1 MKRLLSS
8 AVVAAAVGVAHPA
21 VAQEALLQ
29 ALRQGL
35 NEEACS
41 ESRFAALQ
49 QLDEDIRSLEAATE
63 TVRSLYDGPGTGV
76 RFSRQP
82 DGSYRLESDL
92 AGLGAAIDKA
102 NAFRDSPSEDSIPR
116 ILADAE
122 TMLLPD
128 MTSPGPSD
136 DMMTA
141 AEKQVILQMFVYNVS
156 HRLAA
161 YCGHDPFGALVGVS
175 TPAGPARE
183 AVTVAVARAEARAE
197 VAEARAEV
205 AEMRADAAEA
215 RAAAAETRAAE
226 AEARAADAEAELAA
240 NAGPK
245 EPTADEWE
253 QALGVAT
260 RYGRP
265 ERTSE
270 GELDDGSH
278 YEQSSDDRS
287 YSESCNGSPD
297 RPDIT
302 GFNWNI
308 RSNTETIHWRWKQS
322 ANEWWQAY
330 FDREHL
336 GPVGQRISRVADTD
350 ATWYEYRP
358 LRNGEDGE
366 FILLIA
372 CTSSGYDEID
382 VHYHH

>member
-1 MKRLLSS
+1 MRRLLSS
-8 AVVAAAVGVAHPA
+8 AVVVATIGVAHPA
-21 VAQEALLQ
+21 AAQEALLQ

-49 QLDEDIRSLEAATE
+49 QLDEDIRSLEATTE

-141 AEKQVILQMFVYNVS
+141 AEKQVILQMFAYKVQ

-161 YCGHDPFGALVGVS
+161 YCGHDPSGALVGVS
-175 TPAGPARE
+175 APAGPARE

-215 RAAAAETRAAE
+215 RAAE
-226 AEARAADAEAELAA
+226 AEARAAAAEAELAA

-245 EPTADEWE
+245 RPTAAEWE
-253 QALGVAT
+253 RALGVAT

-278 YEQSSDDRS
+278 YDQSSDDRS

-308 RSNTETIHWRWKQS
+308 RSNTEAIHWRWKRT
-322 ANEWWQAY
+322 ANEWWQVY
-330 FDREHL
+330 FNRQHL

-350 ATWYEYRP
+350 VTWYEYRP
-358 LRNGEDGE
+358 LRNGEEGE

-372 CTSSGYDEID
+372 CTSSGSDEID

>member
-1 MKRLLSS
+1 MRRLLSS
-8 AVVAAAVGVAHPA
+8 AVVAATVGVAHPA
-21 VAQEALLQ
+21 AAQEALLQ
-29 ALRQGL
+29 VLRQGL

-63 TVRSLYDGPGTGV
+63 TMRSLYDGPGTGV

-82 DGSYRLESDL
+82 DDSYRLDSDL
-92 AGLGAAIDKA
+92 TGLGAAIDKA
-102 NAFRDSPSEDSIPR
+102 NAFRDSPSQDSIPG

-141 AEKQVILQMFVYNVS
+141 AEKQLILLMFVYNVS

-161 YCGHDPFGALVGVS
+161 YCGHDPSGALVGVS
-175 TPAGPARE
+175 TPGPARE
-183 AVTVAVARAEARAE
+183 AVTAAVARAEARAE

-226 AEARAADAEAELAA
+226 AEARAAEAEALLAA

-245 EPTADEWE
+245 SPTAAEWE

-270 GELDDGSH
+270 DELDDGSH

-336 GPVGQRISRVADTD
+336 GPAGQRIYRVADTD

-366 FILLIA
+366 LILLIA